1 MKIGSEAF
9 RKYNFDEKASRLM
22 GNFNLRYE
30 CSDAR
35 DDFAAQRRSQGDKS
49 GYSLPLSD
57 DTLDSLDEDHTG
69 HLMCDHNEEENE
81 DEDEIQQLS
90 VIGEKAAHKL
100 HEMNA
105 MENLLQTIGWTQTST
120 KSNTEKVSDLGKAT
134 DSVLDSVDPNINWGA
149 LLQDKREEILSKRS
163 ESANEVVTETMDNTP
178 MSLKSYAYYFLK
190 QIHNVVKMVTKEY
203 LDESFSF
210 DCKEIR
216 QLKENICCDFPPQ
229 Y

>member
-1 MKIGSEAF
+1 MDEGEVITLDTSTFYIEGHPQRESHQSVFLPENETRERVPNFMGGALPRRDKGDPEYYGATMLTLFKPWRSGQDLKTKDENWSEAF

-69 HLMCDHNEEENE
+69 HLMHDHNEEENE

-105 MENLLQTIGWTQTST
+105 MENLLQTIGWTQTLH
-120 KSNTEKVSDLGKAT
+120 KSQYRK
-134 DSVLDSVDPNINWGA
+134 
-149 LLQDKREEILSKRS
+149 
-163 ESANEVVTETMDNTP
+163 
-178 MSLKSYAYYFLK
+178 SL
-190 QIHNVVKMVTKEY
+190 
-203 LDESFSF
+203 
-210 DCKEIR
+210 
-216 QLKENICCDFPPQ
+216 
-229 Y
+229 